1 MPVARREEIRLGFR
15 ALVPRVQR
23 RLTRI
28 REHLEGDGHV
38 AARVGERLDHLQL
51 DAVRLD
57 ARMRFADEDETRLRQ
72 PRAEL
77 ARRDRLARGCV
88 GDGIE
93 RDGGIP
99 VLPRRIAN
107 REPVDGI
114 LGPAGVGAREQ
125 EGGGKRQSH
134 WGIVQQ

>member
-1 MPVARREEIRLGFR
+1 M
-15 ALVPRVQR
+15 
-23 RLTRI
+23 
-28 REHLEGDGHV
+28 
-38 AARVGERLDHLQL
+38 
-51 DAVRLD
+51 RLD
-57 ARMRFADEDETRLRQ
+57 ARVRFADEDESCLRQ

-77 ARRDRLARGCV
+77 SWPDRLARGRV

-99 VLPRRIAN
+99 VLPRRIPN
-107 REPVDGI
+107 RQAVDRI
-114 LGPAGVGAREQ
+114 LGPAGVGPREQ